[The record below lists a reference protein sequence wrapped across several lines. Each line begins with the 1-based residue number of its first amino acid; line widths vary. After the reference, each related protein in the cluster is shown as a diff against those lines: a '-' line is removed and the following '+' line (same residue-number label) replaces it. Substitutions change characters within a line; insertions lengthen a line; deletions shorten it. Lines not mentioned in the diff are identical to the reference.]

1 MNSHHAKRTLKE
13 SMGYKVFAVFMAFTL
28 CLPTTLTSNL
38 TNMRQAQAATE
49 AAQEYAS
56 ADGGDSAATDT
67 DSSFDSSSDAAQ
79 GSSSENSTDSA
90 DPTDADTSSS
100 PADGTNATVAEND
113 SMVTD
118 PSRNADGTQ
127 QNNVG
132 TAQDESRKQALEK
145 IEWTNQFNALNLTSK
160 GLVVDPV
167 ALKDSLQQASSQSKA
182 TEAPSQENAEYD
194 QRAVQLPASVPASLD
209 LSFALDASKW
219 NRADAG
225 VDESAPAH
233 DAVVPGDWFT
243 QALPEGF
250 AVQDETAKFDV
261 FQNDDGGNATT
272 VKIATASWSNGKLKF
287 EFCAPVDAVTGKPA
301 LDTEATAAEVNT
313 EGATRTVL
321 SASVSVPVFFDSQL
335 AQDDESEICWELQQ
349 GAPCDRSVKLSI
361 PSKAM
366 LAFMAGLVN
375 TLGGE
380 GAVAAASNAGDAAA
394 PVDSET
400 FLSSERGG
408 KAEFTTVWA
417 DGNSAMRPS
426 ANQLMNNCE
435 YRIYFQVE
443 GDDKQYC
450 LFQTDDAGN
459 SVLSEDAKRLLGM
472 TQEQFE
478 ALRDPDND
486 RIIQV
491 RQTQTNTYSV
501 SANELYSQAIT
512 KTLLRDDEGNP
523 ALDED
528 KNPVYTQTAKNIT
541 WAIKHEGFNYN
552 DVVYNG
558 AYVVASQDRYPNY
571 VTDTQEVLQLLG
583 DVTFD
588 LSLHIGDEANEF
600 AAMPNDER
608 MEKWFEKW
616 GRHSSIITQK
626 VKNGAVE
633 ETLVQKGSEGKDGEL
648 YKAITTGT
656 LKLSISDDGKSG
668 ALGPAR

>member
-67 DSSFDSSSDAAQ
+67 DSSFDSSLDAAQ

-90 DPTDADTSSS
+90 DPTDAGTSSG
-100 PADGTNATVAEND
+100 PADETNATVAEND

-127 QNNVG
+127 QNNVA
-132 TAQDESRKQALEK
+132 TVQNESRKQALEK

-160 GLVVDPV
+160 GLVVDPA
-167 ALKDSLQQASSQSKA
+167 ALKDSLQQAPGQSKA
-182 TEAPSQENAEYD
+182 TKAPSQENVECD

-225 VDESAPAH
+225 VDEFAPAH

-408 KAEFTTVWA
+408 
-417 DGNSAMRPS
+417 
-426 ANQLMNNCE
+426 
-435 YRIYFQVE
+435 
-443 GDDKQYC
+443 
-450 LFQTDDAGN
+450 
-459 SVLSEDAKRLLGM
+459 AKRNLPRCGP
-472 TQEQFE
+472 T
-478 ALRDPDND
+478 
-486 RIIQV
+486 
-491 RQTQTNTYSV
+491 
-501 SANELYSQAIT
+501 AI
-512 KTLLRDDEGNP
+512 P
-523 ALDED
+523 
-528 KNPVYTQTAKNIT
+528 PC
-541 WAIKHEGFNYN
+541 
-552 DVVYNG
+552 
-558 AYVVASQDRYPNY
+558 
-571 VTDTQEVLQLLG
+571 VLPP
-583 DVTFD
+583 T
-588 LSLHIGDEANEF
+588 
-600 AAMPNDER
+600 
-608 MEKWFEKW
+608 
-616 GRHSSIITQK
+616 SS
-626 VKNGAVE
+626 
-633 ETLVQKGSEGKDGEL
+633 
-648 YKAITTGT
+648 
-656 LKLSISDDGKSG
+656 
-668 ALGPAR
+668 

>member
-49 AAQEYAS
+49 AAQEYVS

-67 DSSFDSSSDAAQ
+67 DSSFDSSLDAAQ

-90 DPTDADTSSS
+90 DPTDAGTSSG
-100 PADGTNATVAEND
+100 PADETNATVAEND
-113 SMVTD
+113 LTATD

-167 ALKDSLQQASSQSKA
+167 ALKDSLQQAPGQSKA
-182 TEAPSQENAEYD
+182 TEAPSQENVECD

-250 AVQDETAKFDV
+250 AVQNETAKFDV

-301 LDTEATAAEVNT
+301 LDTEATAVEVNT

-335 AQDDESEICWELQQ
+335 AQDDESEIGWELQQ

-366 LAFMAGLVN
+366 LAFMA
-375 TLGGE
+375 
-380 GAVAAASNAGDAAA
+380 
-394 PVDSET
+394 
-400 FLSSERGG
+400 
-408 KAEFTTVWA
+408 
-417 DGNSAMRPS
+417 
-426 ANQLMNNCE
+426 
-435 YRIYFQVE
+435 
-443 GDDKQYC
+443 
-450 LFQTDDAGN
+450 
-459 SVLSEDAKRLLGM
+459 
-472 TQEQFE
+472 
-478 ALRDPDND
+478 
-486 RIIQV
+486 
-491 RQTQTNTYSV
+491 
-501 SANELYSQAIT
+501 
-512 KTLLRDDEGNP
+512 
-523 ALDED
+523 
-528 KNPVYTQTAKNIT
+528 
-541 WAIKHEGFNYN
+541 
-552 DVVYNG
+552 
-558 AYVVASQDRYPNY
+558 
-571 VTDTQEVLQLLG
+571 
-583 DVTFD
+583 
-588 LSLHIGDEANEF
+588 
-600 AAMPNDER
+600 
-608 MEKWFEKW
+608 
-616 GRHSSIITQK
+616 
-626 VKNGAVE
+626 
-633 ETLVQKGSEGKDGEL
+633 
-648 YKAITTGT
+648 
-656 LKLSISDDGKSG
+656 
-668 ALGPAR
+668 

>member
-38 TNMRQAQAATE
+38 ANMRQAQAATE

-56 ADGGDSAATDT
+56 ADGGDSAVTDT
-67 DSSFDSSSDAAQ
+67 DSSFDSSLDAAQ

-90 DPTDADTSSS
+90 DPTDASTSSG

-132 TAQDESRKQALEK
+132 TVQDESRKYALEK

-160 GLVVDPV
+160 GLVVDPA
-167 ALKDSLQQASSQSKA
+167 ALKDSLQQAPSQSKA
-182 TEAPSQENAEYD
+182 TEAPSQENVECD

-250 AVQDETAKFDV
+250 AVQDETAKFDM

-301 LDTEATAAEVNT
+301 LDTEATAVEVNT

-335 AQDDESEICWELQQ
+335 AQDDESEIGWELQQ

-375 TLGGE
+375 TLGSE

-426 ANQLMNNCE
+426 VNQLMNNCE

-472 TQEQFE
+472 T
-478 ALRDPDND
+478 
-486 RIIQV
+486 
-491 RQTQTNTYSV
+491 
-501 SANELYSQAIT
+501 
-512 KTLLRDDEGNP
+512 
-523 ALDED
+523 
-528 KNPVYTQTAKNIT
+528 
-541 WAIKHEGFNYN
+541 
-552 DVVYNG
+552 
-558 AYVVASQDRYPNY
+558 
-571 VTDTQEVLQLLG
+571 
-583 DVTFD
+583 
-588 LSLHIGDEANEF
+588 
-600 AAMPNDER
+600 
-608 MEKWFEKW
+608 
-616 GRHSSIITQK
+616 
-626 VKNGAVE
+626 
-633 ETLVQKGSEGKDGEL
+633 
-648 YKAITTGT
+648 
-656 LKLSISDDGKSG
+656 
-668 ALGPAR
+668 